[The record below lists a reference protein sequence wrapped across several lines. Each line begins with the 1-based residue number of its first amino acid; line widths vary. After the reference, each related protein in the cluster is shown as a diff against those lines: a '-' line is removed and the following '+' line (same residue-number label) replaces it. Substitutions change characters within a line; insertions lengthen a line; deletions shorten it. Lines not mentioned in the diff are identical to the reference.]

1 MLNILHSV
9 KGNCIENMGRFA
21 TAVTDNAVCGL
32 LKSAGFQRVG
42 VIPEGGQAQ
51 PGPPLLLLLLFLW
64 CFGLG
69 DGVMVAPALRI
80 VLQDAQPLEGLFI
93 GTISN
98 LAEQFV
104 GILLEVQQIIHI
116 HQHRLGLLILTL
128 LQFLLEGIES
138 TDTVRIS
145 FCLPK
150 LLLEF
155 NILL

>member
-1 MLNILHSV
+1 MIAPVFRIFL
-9 KGNCIENMGRFA
+9 
-21 TAVTDNAVCGL
+21 
-32 LKSAGFQRVG
+32 QR
-42 VIPEGGQAQ
+42 
-51 PGPPLLLLLLFLW
+51 
-64 CFGLG
+64 
-69 DGVMVAPALRI
+69 
-80 VLQDAQPLEGLFI
+80 AQPLECLFI
-93 GTISN
+93 GTISD